1 MPSNGVIFWRENMV
15 TETNDQG
22 TESTVEVTEI
32 PLKIDES
39 VEAPAPAETPAPD
52 PVDDLAK
59 PDDSSI
65 EVPPAPEPQANTETE
80 LEPTRAPS
88 EELRKYQSA
97 TDKRIAEME
106 TQLENERAA
115 RQRAEQLQNSSTL
128 EAEVNEYGRQLAQRF
143 LDQGLDEQTSI
154 QMAQQQTA
162 FAKEAYLAKQRADQV
177 INNSK
182 QMQNELN
189 TRTQLAKAYE
199 LSTQYG
205 VSYAELQDLP
215 DPATMEKHAKA
226 LATIKKLEGRV
237 QQVTPAQSLNSANPA
252 ADVAP
257 TNSEDVLDRYN
268 AGDPAITTEMAKMAS
283 KKLGFSIFD

>member
-1 MPSNGVIFWRENMV
+1 MV
-15 TETNDQG
+15 TETNDLG

-32 PLKIDES
+32 PLKVDES
-39 VEAPAPAETPAPD
+39 VETPAPAETPAPE
-52 PVDDLAK
+52 PVDDLTET
-59 PDDSSI
+59 DDSSI

-80 LEPTRAPS
+80 LESTPAPNP
-88 EELRKYQSA
+88 ELSKYQSA

-106 TQLENERAA
+106 TQLGNERAA
-115 RQRAEQLQNSSTL
+115 RQRAEQIQNSSTL
-128 EAEVNEYGRQLAQRF
+128 EAEVNAYYQKNLQQLT
-143 LDQGLDEQTSI
+143 DQGLDELTAT

-162 FAKEAYLAKQRADQV
+162 FAKEAFLAKQQADQV
-177 INNSK
+177 LSNSQ

-205 VSYAELQDLP
+205 ISYAEIQDLP
-215 DPATMEKHAKA
+215 DPVTMEKHAKA

-237 QQVTPAQSLNSANPA
+237 QQVTPAQSLNNANPA

-257 TNSEDVLDRYN
+257 TNSEEVLDRYN
-268 AGDPAITTEMAKMAS
+268 AGDSAITTEMAKIAS

>member
-1 MPSNGVIFWRENMV
+1 MV
-15 TETNDQG
+15 TETNDLG

-32 PLKIDES
+32 PLKVDES
-39 VEAPAPAETPAPD
+39 VETPAPAETPATE
-52 PVDDLAK
+52 PVDDLTET
-59 PDDSSI
+59 DNSSS

-80 LEPTRAPS
+80 LESTPAPNP
-88 EELRKYQSA
+88 ELSKYQSA

-106 TQLENERAA
+106 TQLGNERAA
-115 RQRAEQLQNSSTL
+115 RQRAEQLQNSSNL
-128 EAEVNEYGRQLAQRF
+128 EAEVNAYYQKNYQQLI
-143 LDQGLDEQTSI
+143 DQGLDETSAM

-162 FAKEAYLAKQRADQV
+162 FAKEAYLAKQQADQV
-177 INNSK
+177 LSNSQ

-199 LSTQYG
+199 LATQYG

-215 DPATMEKHAKA
+215 DPVTMEKHAKA
-226 LATIKKLEGRV
+226 LSTIKKLEGRV
-237 QQVTPAQSLNSANPA
+237 QQVTPAQSLNNANPA

-268 AGDPAITTEMAKMAS
+268 AGDPAITTEMAKIAS

>member
-1 MPSNGVIFWRENMV
+1 MV
-15 TETNDQG
+15 TETNDLG

-32 PLKIDES
+32 PLKVDES
-39 VEAPAPAETPAPD
+39 VETPAPAETPAPE
-52 PVDDLAK
+52 PVDDLTET
-59 PDDSSI
+59 DDSSI

-80 LEPTRAPS
+80 LESTPAPNP
-88 EELRKYQSA
+88 ELSKYQSA

-106 TQLENERAA
+106 TQLGNERAA
-115 RQRAEQLQNSSTL
+115 RQRAEQIQNSSNL
-128 EAEVNEYGRQLAQRF
+128 ETEVNAYYQKNFQQLT
-143 LDQGLDEQTSI
+143 DQGLDEVTAT

-162 FAKEAYLAKQRADQV
+162 FAKEAYLAKQQADQV
-177 INNSK
+177 LSNSQ
-182 QMQNELN
+182 QMQTELN

-199 LSTQYG
+199 LATQYG
-205 VSYAELQDLP
+205 VAYAELQDLP
-215 DPATMEKHAKA
+215 DPVTMEKHAKA

-237 QQVTPAQSLNSANPA
+237 QQVTPAQSLNNANPA

-268 AGDPAITTEMAKMAS
+268 AGDPAITTEMAKIAS

>member
-1 MPSNGVIFWRENMV
+1 MV
-15 TETNDQG
+15 TETNDLG

-32 PLKIDES
+32 PLKVDES
-39 VEAPAPAETPAPD
+39 VETPAPAETPAPET
-52 PVDDLAK
+52 VDDLTET
-59 PDDSSI
+59 DDSSS

-80 LEPTRAPS
+80 LESTPAPNP
-88 EELRKYQSA
+88 ELSKYQSA

-115 RQRAEQLQNSSTL
+115 RQRAEQLQNSSNL
-128 EAEVNEYGRQLAQRF
+128 EAEVNAYYQKNYQQLI
-143 LDQGLDEQTSI
+143 DQGLDEVAAT

-162 FAKEAYLAKQRADQV
+162 FAKEAYLAKQQADQV
-177 INNSK
+177 LSNSQ

-199 LSTQYG
+199 LATQYG
-205 VSYAELQDLP
+205 VAYAELQDLP
-215 DPATMEKHAKA
+215 DPVTMEKHAKA

-237 QQVTPAQSLNSANPA
+237 QQVTPAQSLNNANPA